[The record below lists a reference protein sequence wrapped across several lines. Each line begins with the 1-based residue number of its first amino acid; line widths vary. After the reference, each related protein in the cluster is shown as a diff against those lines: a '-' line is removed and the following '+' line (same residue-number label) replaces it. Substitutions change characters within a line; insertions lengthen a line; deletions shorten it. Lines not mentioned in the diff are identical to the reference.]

1 MAPARTRAEPPV
13 RIPSSRCTRTLA
25 TSPTACGG
33 RSQRGLRDLGMV
45 RQPRLREVTFQRGI
59 DGSEPVRARPI
70 SARPGAHEDRQT
82 SRSWR
87 LATGTLACP
96 RCDAPVVLGGRAVS
110 PAADLDCPFCRHTA
124 PLRDFLAG
132 GALAARARGGARA
145 AARSRRAPLSH
156 AAVRACDHGDGHEP
170 ARRDV
175 PVPLAPRSADAAASV
190 SA

>member
-1 MAPARTRAEPPV
+1 
-13 RIPSSRCTRTLA
+13 
-25 TSPTACGG
+25 
-33 RSQRGLRDLGMV
+33 MV

-124 PLRDFLAG
+124 PLRDFLS
-132 GALAARARGGARA
+132 LAAPLRPARVEVRVLLRARGALR
-145 AARSRRAPLSH
+145 
-156 AAVRACDHGDGHEP
+156 
-170 ARRDV
+170 
-175 PVPLAPRSADAAASV
+175 
-190 SA
+190 